1 MVKWKEMNESL
12 LMWKANQFSGKYNAD
27 KWNQIETRQQNL
39 KEKTNK
45 PKNKKKKK
53 QKIVKTRKGGQNELF
68 YISHLYA

>member
-39 KEKTNK
+39 KEKT
-45 PKNKKKKK
+45 KKKRS
-53 QKIVKTRKGGQNELF
+53 RK
-68 YISHLYA
+68 